1 MNEAIDK
8 RWHTHTASAVR
19 KQLQTSEQGLSAHE
33 AAARLAKYGPNILP
47 EAGRASYLTIFLEQ
61 FKSPLIYLL
70 FGASAIVFFAGEPVD
85 SAIIAAL
92 LLFNAAVGT
101 VQEGRAQNTLMAL
114 KKFVET
120 TATVLRDG
128 KEMEIADSSV
138 VQGDLVV
145 LEEGEKVPADARLV
159 SVRSLQA
166 DEASLTGESGS
177 VQKTEHVLTAKNV
190 PLSEQ
195 KNMVFM
201 GTHVVSGSGLAV
213 VVAVGLETAIGKIA
227 KKIATI
233 DSEIPLKKDIRRLS
247 RVVIASV
254 LLLSA
259 ALFVYGFLV
268 GHTVKEMFI
277 TVVSLS
283 VSLVPE
289 GLPIVMTLVLAT
301 GVWRMSKRNALVKRL
316 QAVEALGQASVI
328 AVDKTGTV
336 TKNELVVQKV
346 WVGEELFTVSGVG
359 YEPTGNFSLGEGV
372 VDPRQHPAF
381 MYALKSAALCAHAR
395 IFFSKEKDQ
404 WRIAGDPTEAA
415 LLVAAQKAGLHKEA
429 LLQENPLVAEIPFDN
444 RFKYHA
450 TAHNIAGT
458 QQMTIIGAPE
468 VTLLHST
475 AIWQNG
481 ASRPLSA
488 KKRKELEEV
497 FIHMSEEGLR
507 VVALAVRAKVQSDIT
522 RESVQKLTFVGF
534 FGMKDALRKEVHGA
548 LARAR
553 SAGVKVVMIT
563 GDHAATARAVAREA
577 GIYHIGE
584 RVLTGADIDALADT
598 ELTNQLDNVSVFARV
613 TPEHKLRIIRAYKKR
628 GEVVA
633 MTGDGVNDAP
643 SLVAADLGVAMGG
656 IGTEV
661 AKEAADIVLLD
672 DNFGSIVSAIEEG
685 RSIYQ
690 TIKKV
695 ILYLFSTGVGEAL
708 TIVVALIVGLPLP
721 VLAVQIIWLN
731 FVTDGFLDV
740 SLAMEPKE
748 NNLLSSKF
756 GGHKKKLIDSL
767 SVQRMVLMST
777 PMMVGTLLLFS
788 HFVAAGDM
796 AKALTVSLTTLAVF
810 QWFNVWNC
818 RSETESV
825 FRMNPLS
832 NPFLLGAT
840 AVIISLQVAAVYTP
854 FLQSILHTTPL
865 GIFEWLIIIP
875 VAFSVVVVEEA
886 RKFLYRRRIAPAL

>member
-1 MNEAIDK
+1 M
-8 RWHTHTASAVR
+8 R

-33 AAARLAKYGPNILP
+33 AAVRLAKYGPNVLP
-47 EAGRASYLTIFLEQ
+47 EAGRASYLVIFLEQ

-70 FGASAIVFFAGEPVD
+70 LGASVIVFAVGEPVD
-85 SAIIAAL
+85 SAIIVAL

-101 VQEGRAQNTLMAL
+101 VQEGRAQNTLLAL

-120 TATVLRDG
+120 TATVLREG
-128 KEMEIADSSV
+128 KEIEV
-138 VQGDLVV
+138 VDRAVVPGDLVV
-145 LEEGEKVPADARLV
+145 LEEGEKVPADARIV
-159 SVRSLQA
+159 MARNLQI
-166 DEASLTGESGS
+166 DEASLTGESGA
-177 VQKTEHVLTAKNV
+177 VHKTDRPLAAKNA
-190 PLSEQ
+190 PLAEQ
-195 KNMVFM
+195 KNMVFK
-201 GTHVVSGSGLAV
+201 GTHIVSGSGLAV

-233 DSEIPLKKDIRRLS
+233 DSEIPLKTDIRRLS

-254 LLLSA
+254 LLLST
-259 ALFVYGFLV
+259 ALFVYGIVV
-268 GHTVKEMFI
+268 GHTAKEMFV

-301 GVWRMSKRNALVKRL
+301 GVWRMSGRNALVKRL

-336 TKNELVVQKV
+336 TKNELVVQKI
-346 WVGEELFTVSGVG
+346 WVADELFTVSGVG
-359 YEPTGNFSLGEGV
+359 YEPTGNVSLGKGV
-372 VDPRQHPAF
+372 VDAERHPA
-381 MYALKSAALCAHAR
+381 LKYVLKAAALCAHAR
-395 IFFSKEKDQ
+395 LFFSKEKGQ

-415 LLVAAQKAGLHKEA
+415 LLVAAQKVGLHKEA
-429 LLQENPLVAEIPFDN
+429 LVQENPLVAEIPFDN
-444 RFKYHA
+444 KCKYHA
-450 TAHNIAGT
+450 TVHNIAGT
-458 QQMTIIGAPE
+458 PQLTIIGAPE
-468 VTLLHST
+468 VTLQHST
-475 AIWQNG
+475 AIWQNDS
-481 ASRPLSA
+481 SRPLSA

-497 FIHMSEEGLR
+497 FVHMSEEGLR
-507 VVALAVRAKVQSDIT
+507 VVALAVRAKVPSDVT
-522 RESVQKLTFVGF
+522 HESIQKLTFVGF
-534 FGMKDALRKEVHGA
+534 FGLKDALRPEVHGA

-553 SAGVKVVMIT
+553 SAGVRVVMIT
-563 GDHAATARAVAREA
+563 GDHAVTARAIARDA
-577 GIYHIGE
+577 GIYRSGE

-598 ELTNQLDNVSVFARV
+598 ELPNHLGLVSVFARV
-613 TPEHKLRIIRAYKKR
+613 TPEHKLRIIRAYKER

-661 AKEAADIVLLD
+661 AKEAADMVLLD

-690 TIKKV
+690 TMKKV

-708 TIVVALIVGLPLP
+708 TITVALIAGLPLP

-748 NNLLSSKF
+748 KNLLSSRF
-756 GGHKKKLIDSL
+756 GGRKRMMIDGL
-767 SVQRMVLMST
+767 SIRRMILMAT
-777 PMMVGTLLLFS
+777 PMMAGTLVLFS
-788 HFVAAGDM
+788 HFVTAGDM

-825 FRMNPLS
+825 FRMNPLN

-854 FLQSILHTTPL
+854 FLQSILHTVPL
-865 GIFEWLIIIP
+865 GFFEWMMIIP

-886 RKFLYRRRIAPAL
+886 RKFLHRRSLNPAF